1 MLWSFWLFLLVVCLC
16 SFGCLFVCFWLYFC
30 LIAVVLLVVP
40 FGCLFVRLWLS
51 FCVLLVVLLVVCV
64 SFWWSFWLSCVLE
77 KATQGKKEPRHHN
90 FHENEEM
97 TSGWVLLTLTTFLL
111 KSNIQFRK
119 AAFDFAEFFGELV
132 KGAYPGENICSDDS
146 RGSYFSV

>member
-1 MLWSFWLFLLVVCLC
+1 MVSWWSLFALLVVLVCA
-16 SFGCLFVCFWLYFC
+16 FGD
-30 LIAVVLLVVP
+30 LLRS
-40 FGCLFVRLWLS
+40 CWLS
-51 FCVLLVVLLVVCV
+51 CCVLLVVLFGPFGCLLG

-77 KATQGKKEPRHHN
+77 KATQGKKEPRHHT

-97 TSGWVLLTLTTFLL
+97 TSGQVLLTLTTFFAE
-111 KSNIQFRK
+111 IEHEFRK

-146 RGSYFSV
+146 RGSFFSV